1 MEIVLYLLPFI
12 VALIVLIYFR
22 KRAVWWEYLILII
35 PSVFFTFLTKVT
47 MIKCN
52 TADTEYYGGY
62 VVKVRHYDEW
72 DEWIERTCTRQVPVG
87 TDKDGNTIY
96 KEEEYD
102 CSYRQYHPEYWVYC
116 TNLSGHEIPLNK
128 ELFDYIKNR
137 FRTSMVFVDMHR
149 HYYRVDGDAQDY
161 FWGGSR
167 ETIYTVT
174 EEHTYENR
182 VKASKSIFNFD
193 DISKKEAKQ
202 LNLYEYPG
210 IANLDQNPVLA
221 RNLFIRAEEID
232 AIKYINGYYGKQKQ
246 FRTFVLIFNPSDG
259 IEKAYQQQ
267 SYWEGGNKNELILC
281 FGLNS
286 DRTVNWCYFFSWEDD
301 RKMAINMM
309 NLYRNNEQLDMVN
322 LSNQIIDNLK
332 NWKRKEFSDFKYIK
346 VELTKTQYIV
356 WFILTIL
363 VNVVLALYVVN
374 NDYDNE

>member
-1 MEIVLYLLPFI
+1 M
-12 VALIVLIYFR
+12 
-22 KRAVWWEYLILII
+22 
-35 PSVFFTFLTKVT
+35 
-47 MIKCN
+47 
-52 TADTEYYGGY
+52 
-62 VVKVRHYDEW
+62 
-72 DEWIERTCTRQVPVG
+72 
-87 TDKDGNTIY
+87 
-96 KEEEYD
+96 
-102 CSYRQYHPEYWVYC
+102 
-116 TNLSGHEIPLNK
+116 
-128 ELFDYIKNR
+128 
-137 FRTSMVFVDMHR
+137 
-149 HYYRVDGDAQDY
+149 
-161 FWGGSR
+161 
-167 ETIYTVT
+167 
-174 EEHTYENR
+174 
-182 VKASKSIFNFD
+182 
-193 DISKKEAKQ
+193 
-202 LNLYEYPG
+202 
-210 IANLDQNPVLA
+210 
-221 RNLFIRAEEID
+221 
-232 AIKYINGYYGKQKQ
+232 
-246 FRTFVLIFNPSDG
+246 IFNPSDG